1 MSNVYKKIGVLLYT
15 LLSTIDVN
23 VVGQLRLNE
32 VVVLLAAPF
41 VFRQTDL
48 KEYPYLKKA
57 LAALLMLLVF
67 QIITDVLV
75 VGASPQNF
83 MRGWAATIISML
95 SIVFLFKTLNDQS
108 TILLFIGLTIL
119 RNIIYTD
126 EIVDSDMS
134 YFKFKIAPILS
145 YTVYLIIFWLYARN
159 ELKLVMTVMIAYSL
173 LCFASDTRSTG
184 VIFFLSAVIIWFMN
198 TKATISGR
206 RIAFFAIIF
215 AAFFQVAYVFYVNA
229 VMNDEIGGEH
239 SKAQIARLDN
249 PYNPLGLLMTGR
261 AETFAAATAI
271 ADAPLFGHGSWAV
284 DKTLKYYMILLAYH
298 DEDMNVMKAYEKDRL
313 IPSHSVVMGAWVNA
327 GLGGFIAVVCLF
339 FFLMKMGFYIVR
351 NGQELQ
357 LYPVLVL
364 MVIGLIWTFLFSPIQ
379 HLRFNI
385 PAIAAIV
392 MTTYYEL
399 TGSVSQQTEEMN
411 LPELNPI

>member
-1 MSNVYKKIGVLLYT
+1 MYKKIGVILYT
-15 LLSTIDVN
+15 ILSTIDVN

-41 VFRQTDL
+41 IFRQTDL
-48 KEYPYLKKA
+48 REYPYLKKA
-57 LAALLMLLVF
+57 LAALFMLLVF

-75 VGASPQNF
+75 VHATPQNF

-108 TILLFIGLTIL
+108 TILLFIGMTIL

-159 ELKLVMTVMIAYSL
+159 ELKLVMAVMIGYSL

-184 VIFFLSAVIIWFMN
+184 VIFFLSAVIIYFMN
-198 TKATISGR
+198 TKAYISRR
-206 RIAFFAIIF
+206 RIAMFSIL
-215 AAFFQVAYVFYVNA
+215 AAVLFQVCYVFYVNA
-229 VMNDEIGGEH
+229 VMNNEIGGEH
-239 SKAQIARLDN
+239 SRAQLARLDN

-271 ADAPLFGHGSWAV
+271 TDAPLFGHGSWAI
-284 DKTLKYYMILLAYH
+284 DKTLKYYMILLSFH
-298 DEDMNVMKAYEKDRL
+298 DEDMNVLKAYEKDRL
-313 IPSHSVVMGAWVNA
+313 IPSHSVLMGAWVNA
-327 GLGGFIAVVCLF
+327 GVGGFVSVVCLF
-339 FFLMKMGFYIVR
+339 LFLMRMGFYIVR

-399 TGSVSQQTEEMN
+399 VGSASQQQEEMK
-411 LPELNPI
+411 LAELNPIT

>member
-1 MSNVYKKIGVLLYT
+1 MYKKIGVVLYA

-23 VVGQLRLNE
+23 VIGQLRLNE

-48 KEYPYLKKA
+48 REYPYLKKA
-57 LAALLMLLVF
+57 LAALLMLLAF

-75 VGASPQNF
+75 VHASPQNF

-95 SIVFLFKTLNDQS
+95 SLVFLFKTLNDQS
-108 TILLFIGLTIL
+108 TILLFIGMTIL

-126 EIVDSDMS
+126 DIVDSDMS

-159 ELKLVMTVMIAYSL
+159 ELKLVMAVMIAYSL

-184 VIFFLSAVIIWFMN
+184 VIFFLSAVIIYFMN
-198 TKATISGR
+198 TKASISGR
-206 RIAFFAIIF
+206 RIAAFSIV
-215 AAFFQVAYVFYVNA
+215 AAVLFQVCYMFYVNA
-229 VMNDEIGGEH
+229 VMNNEIGGEH
-239 SKAQIARLDN
+239 SRAQLSRLES

-271 ADAPLFGHGSWAV
+271 ADAPLFGHGSWAI
-284 DKTLKYYMILLAYH
+284 DKTLKYYMILLSFH
-298 DEDMNVMKAYEKDRL
+298 EEDMNVIKAYEKDRL
-313 IPSHSVVMGAWVNA
+313 IPSHSVLMGAWVNA

-339 FFLMKMGFYIVR
+339 WFLMKMGFHIVR

-399 TGSVSQQTEEMN
+399 AGASRQEEEME
-411 LPELNPI
+411 LAELNPI